1 MKKIILL
8 RQTYLGIVLFF
19 FQLSVDGMFMYHH
32 LTRNK
37 FFYEL
42 RKRFSDMNCFCCLL
56 FGVFVYILNEF
67 KKKSQAGYSSGH

>member
-1 MKKIILL
+1 MSEKNHTFETNIF
-8 RQTYLGIVLFF
+8 GNCAFF

-67 KKKSQAGYSSGH
+67 KKKISGWLF